1 MNARE
6 AKRLIFTGDG
16 VGEGVLV
23 AVIRA
28 LSIWRESK
36 IGVVS
41 RVRNSTWSVS
51 FSSNS
56 ANESDAFVSVINKLL
71 DSHADDLIKVYRG
84 ANNNLRTKIGFN
96 SGVLQNWG
104 ETLRKSL
111 ELDKAGARA
120 VLCLLIGNYKLD
132 ENQKIER

>member
-41 RVRNSTWSVS
+41 RVRNST
-51 FSSNS
+51 
-56 ANESDAFVSVINKLL
+56 
-71 DSHADDLIKVYRG
+71 
-84 ANNNLRTKIGFN
+84 
-96 SGVLQNWG
+96 
-104 ETLRKSL
+104 
-111 ELDKAGARA
+111 
-120 VLCLLIGNYKLD
+120 
-132 ENQKIER
+132 